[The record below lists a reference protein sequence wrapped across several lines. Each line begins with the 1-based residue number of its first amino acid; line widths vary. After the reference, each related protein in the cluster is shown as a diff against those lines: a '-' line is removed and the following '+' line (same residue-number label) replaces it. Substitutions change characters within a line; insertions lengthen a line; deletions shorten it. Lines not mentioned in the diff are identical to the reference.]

1 MAEFGADT
9 ITIGGE
15 SSGAHLAVVTLLR
28 LRDRHGVALS
38 GANLI
43 FGFYDLTLTPSARL
57 FGDDRVAPRTT
68 DLRSY
73 VKAFVPEGD
82 LAAPEISPLYADLNN
97 RSEERRVGKECVS
110 TCRSRWA
117 PYHSKK
123 KK

>member
-1 MAEFGADT
+1 MHRLRPHPAAPDDCETAALWVLANAMAEFGADT

-57 FGDDRVAPRTT
+57 FGEIGRAAGRERVC
-68 DLRSY
+68 
-73 VKAFVPEGD
+73 K
-82 LAAPEISPLYADLNN
+82 
-97 RSEERRVGKECVS
+97 CV
-110 TCRSRWA
+110 
-117 PYHSKK
+117 
-123 KK
+123 

>member
-68 DLRSY
+68 ELRSY
-73 VKAFVPEGD
+73 VKTFVKT
-82 LAAPEISPLYADLNN
+82 AQ
-97 RSEERRVGKECVS
+97 RRVGYAGDI
-110 TCRSRWA
+110 T
-117 PYHSKK
+117 SKLWGAR
-123 KK
+123 